1 MPHGPLRNPHKE
13 QIWRDVMTRW
23 RDSGL
28 SIRAF
33 CRRHRLADPSF
44 YFWRRALSEREPPAL
59 ATANEA
65 AVTFVPLTVRTEPVV
80 ADTTVEVVLA
90 NGRRLRLP
98 VGVAVEVVRELVA
111 VLEGTPCSA

>member
-1 MPHGPLRNPHKE
+1 MPHGPLRNLRKE
-13 QIWRDVMTRW
+13 QFWRDLLTRW

-33 CRRHRLADPSF
+33 CRRHRLAEPSF
-44 YFWRRALSEREPPAL
+44 YFWRRALSERHPPAP

-65 AVTFVPLTVRTEPVV
+65 AVTFVPLTVRAEPVV
-80 ADTTVEVVLA
+80 ADTTLEVILA

-98 VGVAVEVVRELVA
+98 VGVAAEVVRAWVA
-111 VLEGTPCSA
+111 VLEETPCSA